1 MSLFWDAMP
10 TLSELNVSL
19 HLCIPSSDDIILT
32 LTCYMASQAGEELW
46 FLTFCLLWTMN
57 FIAGLGSLMIA
68 ISVAKWCDI
77 THSIQ

>member
-1 MSLFWDAMP
+1 
-10 TLSELNVSL
+10 
-19 HLCIPSSDDIILT
+19 
-32 LTCYMASQAGEELW
+32 MASQAGEELW

>member
-1 MSLFWDAMP
+1 VILIA
-10 TLSELNVSL
+10 LNVAIAL
-19 HLCIPSSDDIILT
+19 YLCIPISDGNILT
-32 LTCYMASQAGEELW
+32 LTHCIASQAGEELW

-77 THSIQ
+77 NHSIQ